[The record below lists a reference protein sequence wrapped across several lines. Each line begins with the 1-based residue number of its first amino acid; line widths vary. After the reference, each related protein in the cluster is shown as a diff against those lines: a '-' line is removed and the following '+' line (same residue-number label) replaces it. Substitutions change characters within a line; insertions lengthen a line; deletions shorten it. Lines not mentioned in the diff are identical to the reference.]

1 MGEMESG
8 ERFCMLQKND
18 DEIEIE
24 IFLNKLPS
32 AINEEGGKETIRD
45 D

>member
-1 MGEMESG
+1 MGEMERG

-18 DEIEIE
+18 DEIEI
-24 IFLNKLPS
+24 FLNKLPP